1 MVSRGPAVHFNCPQC
16 NALYQ
21 VVRGEAGPETVDREI
36 ACRAC
41 GAPLPGREG
50 SFVLK
55 YFLLRKPLPPDGR
68 ARPGSQR
75 AKPIASYIRPP
86 AH

>member
-1 MVSRGPAVHFNCPQC
+1 MVSRGTAVRFNCPHC

-21 VVRGEAGPETVDREI
+21 VIKVEAGPETVDREI
-36 ACRAC
+36 TCRAC

-50 SFVLK
+50 NFVLK
-55 YFLLRKPLPPDGR
+55 YFLLRKALPPDPR

-75 AKPIASYIRPP
+75 AKPVASSIRPR
-86 AH
+86 AD